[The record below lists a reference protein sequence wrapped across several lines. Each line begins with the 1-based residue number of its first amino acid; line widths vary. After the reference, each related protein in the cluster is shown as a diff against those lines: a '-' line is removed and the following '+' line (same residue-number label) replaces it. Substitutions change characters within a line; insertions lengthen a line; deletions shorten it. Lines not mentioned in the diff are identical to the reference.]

1 MADEQ
6 NAVEQM
12 TVLVVEPG
20 YAPYEKTIPN
30 TLEAKQELVGGLI
43 TAIYPYE
50 EMVAI
55 VANDEGILLNM
66 DFNRSVEGGYGGVFG
81 SFFVCGLTE
90 DDFCSLPPDQMERFK
105 KKFHKAEILLGVRG
119 NDLITLK
126 VEPKQ
131 KDLKPEKQHK
141 PPSQER

>member
-1 MADEQ
+1 MEEQ
-6 NAVEQM
+6 KAIEQM
-12 TVLVVEPG
+12 TVLMVEPG
-20 YAPYEKTIPN
+20 YEPYEKAIPN
-30 TLEAKQELVGGLI
+30 TLAAKQELVGGLI

-55 VANDEGILLNM
+55 VANDESILLGM

-81 SFFVCGLTE
+81 PFFVCGLTE
-90 DDFCSLPPDQMERFK
+90 DSFCSLPPDQMERFK
-105 KKFHKAEILLGVRG
+105 KKFHKAEILLGFRG
-119 NDLITLK
+119 DEPVTLK

-131 KDLKPEKQHK
+131 KNATPEKQHK